1 MQAYQKFGCT
11 IQLGSAWHESCL
23 EYVFRMQE
31 NHMRVKNVAICR
43 LDIFLAVI
51 ICEAAVISFSTVVS
65 ISNCTSVLLF
75 TLLVFTVAYFMLC
88 RPMMLL

>member
-1 MQAYQKFGCT
+1 
-11 IQLGSAWHESCL
+11 
-23 EYVFRMQE
+23 
-31 NHMRVKNVAICR
+31 MRVKNVAICR

-51 ICEAAVISFSTVVS
+51 ICEAAVVSFSTVVS